1 LKVRKSAFFPLAK
14 YEKFPRMFTLRGTR
28 ELNKGKRARCRTH
41 QPALMTIPPA
51 VICYRFSDEEAVSM
65 NVNAA
70 DDAKDAVRKAT
81 KTP

>member
-1 LKVRKSAFFPLAK
+1 
-14 YEKFPRMFTLRGTR
+14 
-28 ELNKGKRARCRTH
+28 
-41 QPALMTIPPA
+41 MTIPPA